1 MGTPGLEV
9 TEPKRWEEHNR
20 QREQW
25 EQRLTVKPQMFADR
39 EGIERYKN
47 DQSLRIYEKM
57 SELFQSRS
65 NLEIILYSRAN
76 TGYESKERPKQDY
89 STVLRSERQKSSTTE
104 RTQSQPN
111 EELAAGILQ
120 SLSTGET

>member
-1 MGTPGLEV
+1 M
-9 TEPKRWEEHNR
+9 
-20 QREQW
+20 
-25 EQRLTVKPQMFADR
+25 KPQMFADR
-39 EGIERYKN
+39 EGIERYKK

-89 STVLRSERQKSSTTE
+89 STVLRSER
-104 RTQSQPN
+104 
-111 EELAAGILQ
+111 
-120 SLSTGET
+120 